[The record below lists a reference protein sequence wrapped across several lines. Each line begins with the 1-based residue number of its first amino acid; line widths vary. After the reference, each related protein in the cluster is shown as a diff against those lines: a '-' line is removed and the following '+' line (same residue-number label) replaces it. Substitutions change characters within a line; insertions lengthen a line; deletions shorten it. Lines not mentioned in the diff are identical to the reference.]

1 MSKLKCLKRHI
12 FVKNDKNEIFLKY
25 EKIEIYIF
33 YMMSKSTKLDKIK
46 QERFFSVWK
55 MTTRN

>member
-12 FVKNDKNEIFLKY
+12 FVKNDKNEIFLRY

-46 QERFFSVWK
+46 
-55 MTTRN
+55 